1 MSNKISVITVVYNDV
16 KHIRETMES
25 FFSQTWEEKEYI
37 VIDGGSTDGTAEV
50 IKEYADRLAYWCS
63 EKDAGVYDAMNKGV
77 QHANGDWV
85 NILNCGDYYFSDH
98 SLADAIRNCDA
109 GNADIIYGDSMKLRQ
124 GHVFPFPS
132 SSNVAGLEYRP
143 VYRHGSSLVRTQIH
157 KENLFALDKKKD
169 YGFALDWYL
178 IYTLYKKKY
187 RFVRTDAIIEVF
199 DEEGM
204 SNHPVR
210 GEYLNYKISISDG
223 FRIGKLV
230 SFLTKVMKIWLVGS
244 PVYSGMRK
252 FVLGPLTNSI
262 LPSLPWCV
270 RRFAMRKLGMKI
282 GKGTYVD
289 SRCYIM
295 NLNKLSIGKDSHI
308 NRMVTLDARGGLT
321 IGDSVSVSHGVMIMT
336 GSHDVQ
342 SRHFPVKFYPIEIGD
357 FVWIGCG
364 AMVLQNVKI
373 GKGAVVSAGAVVTK
387 DVPPYTIVGGVPAKV
402 IGHRTENLEYR
413 CTP

>member
-1 MSNKISVITVVYNDV
+1 MSNKISVITVVYNDA
-16 KHIRETMES
+16 KNIRQTMES
-25 FFSQTWEEKEYI
+25 FFSQTWEDKELI
-37 VIDGGSTDGTAEV
+37 VIDGGSTDGTV
-50 IKEYADRLAYWCS
+50 DIIKEYSDRLGYWCS
-63 EKDAGVYDAMNKGV
+63 EKDKGVYDAMNKGMK
-77 QHANGDWV
+77 HAKGDWV

-109 GNADIIYGDSMKLRQ
+109 ENADIIYGDSMMLRK

-143 VYRHGSSLVRTQIH
+143 IYRHGSSLVRTPIH

-204 SNHPVR
+204 SNHPVK
-210 GEYLNYKISISDG
+210 GEFLNYRISISDG
-223 FRIGKLV
+223 FKMGKLV
-230 SFLTKVMKIWLVGS
+230 SFLTKVMKMWFVRS
-244 PVYSGMRK
+244 CVYSGMRK

-262 LPSLPWCV
+262 LPSLPWYV

-295 NLNKLSIGKDSHI
+295 NLNKLFIGKDSHI

-321 IGDSVSVSHGVMIMT
+321 IGDSVSVSHGVMLMT

-357 FVWIGCG
+357 YVWIGCG
-364 AMVLQNVKI
+364 ATVLQNVKI
-373 GKGAVVSAGAVVTK
+373 GKELSF
-387 DVPPYTIVGGVPAKV
+387 
-402 IGHRTENLEYR
+402 RQEL
-413 CTP
+413 